1 LRLACNKVVISMG
14 FLCLFDS
21 SLDLFSSSAT
31 CRDFLDYAGMGFAW
45 VYPRLGL
52 PTKMRIIAVYL
63 RHLLFALNACIV
75 LFAMLGQA
83 YAQVQQPVTTTATY
97 QLPSLFASQQRL
109 ELEAPL
115 GVLAVP
121 SAQALQIE
129 QLLEKPLADQFK
141 PWQLGMRLPTSD
153 RQDIWL
159 RLQLPRQNP
168 PQSWMLRIPRLTLDK
183 ATLYQRSATN
193 PGQWLK
199 QVAGT
204 SVPNSAWPIRARDP
218 IFEVTTR
225 SDQTQVLF
233 IQIENTIPVTENI
246 QLIRSSD
253 FGNGANYAGT
263 LNGLILGIFT
273 MLTLIGIVSWRINR
287 NSHFAWFALFS
298 LTVML
303 AQLTVSGYMLM
314 RVWPQSV
321 YLAKTMGWVMPFL
334 SLAALSR
341 FVMSVTYS
349 RDLSKPHYYAQWLLI
364 GVSALIS
371 FVVLLLPT
379 EFPRSFLNAVFAAG
393 MMALLSSLAWVAW
406 RSQHWLWMIFASL
419 VPVVLSVL
427 ARLAYNQGWVAHME
441 IALLAGVLTASLGL
455 ICVYAVLVAN
465 QRQRSSSILREDAL
479 ETTDGATGLFNERI
493 ARARLPQF
501 ILRSKRFGNSC
512 GAILVRWIG
521 FEATMA
527 AVNTVE
533 RGRIF
538 SHLGNRLNRLA
549 REIDTVAR
557 FGDDQFLFLVEAPVS
572 HEQLSALA
580 SKILTTCMRP
590 SQVMPEQKGF
600 DLHIAVWLSTDT
612 PADADGALELLKTRI
627 NQMREGTQRRV
638 QFISSTLSTRPAMDI
653 GAPDHGQRLV
663 EKINELEKTHGLP
676 TIDLTSKKVKQ
687 NSLDAS

>member
-1 LRLACNKVVISMG
+1 MRL
-14 FLCLFDS
+14 
-21 SLDLFSSSAT
+21 
-31 CRDFLDYAGMGFAW
+31 
-45 VYPRLGL
+45 
-52 PTKMRIIAVYL
+52 IAVYL
-63 RHLLFALNACIV
+63 RHHLFALTTCI
-75 LFAMLGQA
+75 LLLAMLGQA
-83 YAQVQQPVTTTATY
+83 DAQVQAPATTAPSY
-97 QLPSLFASQQRL
+97 QLPSLFANQQQL
-109 ELEAPL
+109 ELQAPL
-115 GVLAVP
+115 GVLAIA
-121 SAQALQIE
+121 SAQAPQPE

-141 PWQLGMRLPTSD
+141 PWQLGMQLPTSEG
-153 RQDIWL
+153 QDVWL
-159 RLQLPRQNP
+159 RLQLPQQNP
-168 PQSWMLRIPRLTLDK
+168 PQSWMLRIPRLTLEK
-183 ATLYQRSATN
+183 ATLYQRSTSN
-193 PGQWLK
+193 PNKWLK
-199 QVAGT
+199 LVAGT
-204 SVPNSAWPIRARDP
+204 DVPNIAWPIRARDP

-233 IQIENTIPVTENI
+233 IQIKNSIPVTENI

-287 NSHFAWFALFS
+287 NSHFAWFAAFS

-303 AQLTVSGYMLM
+303 AQLTVSGYMVM
-314 RVWPQSV
+314 RVWPHSV
-321 YLAKTMGWVMPFL
+321 YLSKTMGWVMPFL

-371 FVVLLLPT
+371 LGVLLLPT
-379 EFPRSFLNAVFAAG
+379 EFPRSFLNAVFATG
-393 MMALLSSLAWVAW
+393 MLALLCSLAWIAW

-441 IALLAGVLTASLGL
+441 IALLAGVLTATLGL
-455 ICVYAVLVAN
+455 IFVYAVLVAN
-465 QRQRSSSILREDAL
+465 QRQRSSSMQHEDAL
-479 ETTDGATGLFNERI
+479 ETTDAATGLFNERI
-493 ARARLPQF
+493 ARARLPQI

-512 GAILVRWIG
+512 GAILVRWTG

-527 AVNTVE
+527 AVNAVE
-533 RGRIF
+533 RGRVF

-557 FGDDQFLFLVEAPVS
+557 FSDDQFLYLVEAPVS
-572 HEQLSALA
+572 HDQLSALA

-590 SQVMPEQKGF
+590 SSVMPEQKGF

-612 PADADGALELLKTRI
+612 PADADAALELLKTRI

-638 QFISSTLSTRPAMDI
+638 QFISSTLSTRPAVDTSD
-653 GAPDHGQRLV
+653 PEHGQRLV

-676 TIDLTSKKVKQ
+676 TIDLTSRKVKQ
-687 NSLDAS
+687 NPLEAG